1 LRNLSGKI
9 DSHKDDVKKI
19 KRLGTLGIRKLSPS
33 DAFERGLYFY
43 QANDFIGEMVYA
55 LAKISVACEDHIANN
70 FNPLSDEQKEEL
82 CETKNAIRDFL
93 SECILILQ
101 NEDFEARR
109 ELYINNKWLLT
120 DFHEMKRR
128 QLKRVQN
135 QNASTKVSMVY
146 LTVIQETHTLV
157 SYTTNLLK
165 VNRKLLQNS

>member
-1 LRNLSGKI
+1 
-9 DSHKDDVKKI
+9 
-19 KRLGTLGIRKLSPS
+19 
-33 DAFERGLYFY
+33 
-43 QANDFIGEMVYA
+43 M
-55 LAKISVACEDHIANN
+55 AKISVACEDHIANN

-82 CETKNAIRDFL
+82 CETKNAIKDFL
-93 SECILILQ
+93 SECVQILQ